1 MRKDGQC
8 AETGRAVT
16 ASAMLQRITPVI
28 LTRDEAPNIGR
39 TLERLRWARD
49 IVVLDSF
56 STDAT
61 ADIVAGFPNARLLRR
76 AFDSHAAQWTFALR
90 ETGVAT
96 DWVFALDA
104 DYLASEALIAE
115 IATLDPDGPID
126 AWTTAFDFCV
136 LGRRLRS
143 ALYPPVTTLF
153 RPARARYVQDG
164 HTQRVAIDGAIGV
177 LKARLTH
184 DDRKPLS
191 RWLAAQDRYMRLEAE
206 ALLSRPRAALGFADR
221 LRLLPPLAP
230 LAVFAHCYLLRG
242 GFRDGR
248 AGLHYALQ
256 RMLAEALLGLRLI
269 ERRLDGEAAR

>member
-1 MRKDGQC
+1 MTQG
-8 AETGRAVT
+8 
-16 ASAMLQRITPVI
+16 AMLPRITPVI
-28 LTRDEAPNIGR
+28 LTHDEAPNIGR
-39 TLERLRWARD
+39 TLERLAFARD

-56 STDAT
+56 STDET
-61 ADIVAGFPNARLLRR
+61 ADIVARFPNARFVRR
-76 AFDSHAAQWTFALR
+76 AFDTHAAQWTFAVR
-90 ETGVAT
+90 ETGVAA

-104 DYLASEALIAE
+104 DYVANEALIAE
-115 IATLDPDGPID
+115 IAALDPDGPVD

-143 ALYPPVTTLF
+143 SHYPPVTTLF

-164 HTQRVAIDGAIGV
+164 HTQRLVVDGATGM

-191 RWLAAQDRYMRLEAE
+191 RWLAAQDRYMRLEIE
-206 ALLSRPRAALGFADR
+206 ALLSKPRSALDFADR

-230 LAVFAHCYLLRG
+230 LAAFAHCYLLRG

-248 AGLHYALQ
+248 AGLYYALQ

-269 ERRLDGEAAR
+269 ERRLDGGAPQ